1 MSLRRTPKYTPQEE
15 RRLKAAKSANP
26 TANWQIIRT
35 IYNRE
40 TVDRRRRRTALGLQK
55 KWAVMCD
62 SDTVGLSEPKPAPH
76 TPSPEHE
83 DHCVLDPSDR
93 KKPSP
98 YVSLPQASLSSMNN
112 QQQQDG
118 FANHAGYAYNGLGV
132 WYQQGQQLIPAYMNH
147 IDALQKE
154 IVRIS
159 SQCNGLF
166 HQNQELEAE
175 KFHYKDM
182 YDKVKE
188 RLEVLEEER
197 GVNVTR
203 RSRRLRQNGDKPPA

>member
-1 MSLRRTPKYTPQEE
+1 
-15 RRLKAAKSANP
+15 
-26 TANWQIIRT
+26 
-35 IYNRE
+35 
-40 TVDRRRRRTALGLQK
+40 
-55 KWAVMCD
+55 
-62 SDTVGLSEPKPAPH
+62 
-76 TPSPEHE
+76 
-83 DHCVLDPSDR
+83 
-93 KKPSP
+93 
-98 YVSLPQASLSSMNN
+98 MNN